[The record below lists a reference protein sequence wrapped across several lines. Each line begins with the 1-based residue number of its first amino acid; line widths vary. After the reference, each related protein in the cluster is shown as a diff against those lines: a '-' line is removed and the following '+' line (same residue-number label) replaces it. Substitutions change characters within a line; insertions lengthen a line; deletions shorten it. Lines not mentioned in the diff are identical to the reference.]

1 MYDMLP
7 FVETCLIST
16 FGLGGPDCFNANLS
30 EFDSRLKGTSFK
42 DTTELHGTD
51 VICKVCDLIEDAPS
65 LSFSVTY
72 DASALGRTLPEPIEK
87 PY

>member
-42 DTTELHGTD
+42 DTTELHR
-51 VICKVCDLIEDAPS
+51 KVAIWKVVRDLTEHAPS
-65 LSFSVTY
+65 HSL
-72 DASALGRTLPEPIEK
+72 LG
-87 PY
+87 YV